1 MSRTLFIYIFR
12 DLMRIF
18 LLALLSLAVIMSFG
32 GLMRPLTRQGLQPT
46 QIGQALLFLLP
57 AMMTYALPIAA
68 LFGTTFV
75 YGRLSADNEI
85 TACRAGGISYL
96 SMVTPA
102 LLLGLIVSI
111 VSLFM
116 LCFIV
121 PGLTLRVEQLATSN
135 LARWIAFEIERD
147 HQVKRNDWPYTIFAQ
162 SASLP
167 DQTGGDQ
174 QIVVLK
180 GPMIVTYDRA
190 QVMQSKYASAVHI
203 PKNFWLAKEA
213 TVYITNLPGDKVQLS
228 GRSTN
233 GTMFDRVMHGD
244 RGGTTDATFGPMEI
258 PMGVR
263 EHPKFMDIRQLKNLL
278 ADRSQSERLQ
288 DSFKSL
294 IQHDEEQNF
303 LAAMLLKL
311 NTTQTYTF
319 DNGTGE
325 KYILT
330 KPGLSSPT
338 SNGVNLASIESPAGA
353 GRAITIVEQNHGET
367 VTDKATRVQIRI
379 DVDQQDHFMVIALI
393 MGDVDQTEGA
403 ELDRRIYVPMSP
415 DVAAVANQTLQKY
428 LDGPDVPMNAPATLR
443 HEIVQLTN
451 YIYSEMH
458 GRVSFAVSCLILVAA
473 GAALG
478 LMFKS
483 GNFLSAFAVSV
494 VPALLAIA
502 LVATGQHVVEG
513 VPGNVTQAND
523 PIHLGIAI
531 IWSGNVAALA
541 VAVTLLGRLQRQ

>member
-1 MSRTLFIYIFR
+1 MSRTLFIYVFR

-32 GLMRPLTRQGLQPT
+32 GLMRPLTRQGLEPT
-46 QIGQALLFLLP
+46 QIGQALLYLLP

-111 VSLFM
+111 VSLLM

-162 SASLP
+162 SAYLP
-167 DQTGGDQ
+167 EQQGDQ

-180 GPMIVTYDRA
+180 GPMIVTYDRS
-190 QVMQSKYASAVHI
+190 QMMQGQNANVHI
-203 PKNFWLAKEA
+203 PKNFWMAKEA
-213 TVYITNLPGDKVQLS
+213 TVYITNLAGDKVQIS

-233 GTMFDRVMHGD
+233 GTMFDRIMHGD
-244 RGGTTDATFGPMEI
+244 RGGTSDATFGPTDI
-258 PMGVR
+258 SVGVR

-278 ADRSQSERLQ
+278 ADRSQSQRLQ
-288 DSFKSL
+288 DSFASL
-294 IQHDEEQNF
+294 IRHDEEQTY
-303 LAAMLLKL
+303 LSEVLLKL
-311 NTTQTYTF
+311 NQSQTCTF
-319 DNGTGE
+319 DNGSGD
-325 KYILT
+325 KYTLT
-330 KPGLSSPT
+330 KPVLAAPT
-338 SNGVNLASIESPAGA
+338 SDGVKLASIDSPAGA
-353 GRAITIVEQNHGET
+353 GRAISIVEQSHGT
-367 VTDKATRVQIRI
+367 TLAVKAARVQLRI
-379 DVDQQDHFMVIALI
+379 DVDQPDHFMVVTLV
-393 MGDVDQTEGA
+393 MGNTDVTEGG
-403 ELDRRIYVPMSP
+403 ELDRRVYVPMP
-415 DVAAVANQTLQKY
+415 EDVAAVANQTLQKY
-428 LDGPDVPMNAPATLR
+428 LDGPDVPMDAPVALR
-443 HEIVQLTN
+443 HDIVQLTN

-478 LMFKS
+478 LMFRS

-494 VPALLAIA
+494 APALLAIA

-513 VPGNVTQAND
+513 VPGVVTPHND
-523 PIHLGIAI
+523 PIRLGIMI
-531 IWSGNVAALA
+531 IWSGNLAALI
-541 VAVTLLGRLQRQ
+541 VAVTLLARLQRQ